1 MDIFDIRN
9 DFPILS
15 KKIYDKDLVYFDNGA
30 STQKPKQVI
39 SKIVECYSSE
49 YSNVHR
55 GLHYLSN
62 NLTDKFEETREK
74 IKNFLGAKHCEEII
88 FTTGATESLNL
99 IANSWGLNNLNK
111 GDEII
116 LSVMEHHSNIV
127 PWHFLRE
134 KIGIKIVW
142 ADLNSDG
149 GFDIKNIINKV
160 NDKTKLISITHM
172 SNVLGLK
179 VDVKAL
185 CEFARPRGILVA
197 VDGSQASVHQ
207 KVNVSDLDCDFY
219 AITGHKLYGP
229 SGSGAL
235 YVKSENYENM
245 QPFLGG
251 GEMIDRVSK
260 NEIIYNTPPGKF
272 EAGTPGIVSVIGLG
286 AAVDYINE
294 IGFDFINAHENSLID
309 YMNSQLSEIEWI
321 KLQGPC
327 QDKGSIFSFTL
338 RNEIHPHDIS
348 SILDRKG
355 IAIRTGTHC
364 AQPLM
369 DFLGINASC
378 RASLAMYNTIEE
390 IDKFVEALEACKKI
404 FTV

>member
-1 MDIFDIRN
+1 MDISDIRN

-179 VDVKAL
+179 VDIKAL
-185 CEFARPRGILVA
+185 CEFARPKGILVA

-235 YVKSENYENM
+235 YVKSKNYENM

-294 IGFDFINAHENSLID
+294 IGFDFINAHENSLTD

-338 RNEIHPHDIS
+338 RNEIHPHDVS

-390 IDKFVEALEACKKI
+390 IDKFVKALESCKKI

>member
-1 MDIFDIRN
+1 MDISDIRN

-134 KIGIKIVW
+134 KVGIKIVW

-185 CEFARPRGILVA
+185 CEFARPKGILVA

-207 KVNVSDLDCDFY
+207 KVNVSDLGCDFY

-235 YVKSENYENM
+235 YVKSKNYENM

-260 NEIIYNTPPGKF
+260 DEIIYNTPPGKF

-286 AAVDYINE
+286 AAIDYINE

-378 RASLAMYNTIEE
+378 RASLAMYNTTEE
-390 IDKFVEALEACKKI
+390 IDKFVEALESCKKI
-404 FTV
+404 FTE

>member
-74 IKNFLGAKHCEEII
+74 IKNFLGAKHSEEII

-149 GFDIKNIINKV
+149 GFDIKNIIDKV

-185 CEFARPRGILVA
+185 CEFARPKGILVA

-235 YVKSENYENM
+235 YVKSKNYENM

>member
-1 MDIFDIRN
+1 MDISDIRN

-185 CEFARPRGILVA
+185 CEFARPKGILVA

-235 YVKSENYENM
+235 YVKSKNYENM

-286 AAVDYINE
+286 AAIDYINE

>member
-1 MDIFDIRN
+1 MDISDIRN

-185 CEFARPRGILVA
+185 CEFARPKGILVA

-207 KVNVSDLDCDFY
+207 KVNVSDLGCDFY

-235 YVKSENYENM
+235 YVKSKNYENM

-369 DFLGINASC
+369 DFLGVNASC
-378 RASLAMYNTIEE
+378 RASLAMYNTTEE
-390 IDKFVEALEACKKI
+390 IDKFVEALESCKKI
-404 FTV
+404 FTE